1 MMGFIAAVTH
11 CSYKSN
17 PRTLRGVE
25 TNPCCWGAE
34 RRAVIDAG
42 WAVGWRDGA
51 HEAVDVGYVLKAAVD
66 SGLHEGRVAGD
77 AAWGQWGWW
86 QGGGGMRGWRVRY
99 AGRSV
104 VVGGRAAPP
113 GTALWGYGPPF
124 TPFESLRTGF
134 AFPQR
139 ERTPRPR
146 AALPLWVSALA
157 GMTREGEGGRSP
169 ILTFPPEGEGI
180 PRDPAPLG
188 SCIRGNDNGGCE
200 PAGVAGGGGGGPA
213 AAGRALREAPLRW
226 GGGELGW
233 RRGLVVGVRRP
244 ATPLWIPAFAG
255 MTTGGQE

>member
-42 WAVGWRDGA
+42 RAVGWRDGA

-66 SGLHEGRVAGD
+66 SGLACGEGSGRCGVGAM
-77 AAWGQWGWW
+77 GWW

-99 AGRSV
+99 AGRPV
-104 VVGGRAAPP
+104 VVAGGAAPP
-113 GTALWGYGPPF
+113 GTAPWGCRPPF

-134 AFPQR
+134 DFPQG
-139 ERTPRPR
+139 ERTLRPR

-157 GMTREGEGGRSP
+157 GMTREVEGGRSP
-169 ILTFPPEGEGI
+169 ILTLPPKGEGI
-180 PRDPAPLG
+180 PRDPAPLD
-188 SCIRGNDNGGCE
+188 SCLRRND
-200 PAGVAGGGGGGPA
+200 AGG
-213 AAGRALREAPLRW
+213 
-226 GGGELGW
+226 
-233 RRGLVVGVRRP
+233 VGTTRDGDTPVPRP
-244 ATPLWIPAFAG
+244 C
-255 MTTGGQE
+255 TGYRLSPV